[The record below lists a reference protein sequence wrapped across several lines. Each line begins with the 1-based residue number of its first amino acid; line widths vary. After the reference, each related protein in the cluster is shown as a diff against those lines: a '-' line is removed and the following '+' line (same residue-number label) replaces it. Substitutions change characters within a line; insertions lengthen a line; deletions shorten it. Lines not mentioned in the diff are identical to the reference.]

1 MSFRKSV
8 VATIL
13 MTAAVTALPA
23 VRNALC
29 CPFCSAPTLVMAE
42 ELAQCDHLLLGRWKG
57 GEKPADIRAGTA
69 QFEILEVGFSLGA
82 RFEKGQTLE
91 LPQYIAGIES
101 SQYVLMGPDDRIED
115 WFSPVEASADGWKY
129 LSQMPPIVTDP
140 AKQAER
146 LLYFIPYF
154 EHPDLMVSND
164 AYSEFA
170 AAPYEVI
177 KPLRDKLPREKILGW
192 LNDPKVQITRTGF
205 YGLMAGLCGRP
216 EDADILEQKIL
227 TLDSDF
233 RLGIDGVMAGY
244 ILLKGEAGLKV
255 LEDARLNATTVR
267 MKDGTEAKMP
277 FSEVYAVMQ
286 TLRFLWQYEPDLI
299 PRDRLKQTMHVLLDR
314 PELADLVITDLARWK
329 DWTVQDRL
337 MAMYDEDKFDI
348 PSIRRSIVK
357 YLLVCSQEKGTP
369 ADDGTVTR
377 PDTAL
382 RADELLKVLE
392 EKDPRTVTE
401 AKRFLIR

>member
-1 MSFRKSV
+1 
-8 VATIL
+8 
-13 MTAAVTALPA
+13 
-23 VRNALC
+23 
-29 CPFCSAPTLVMAE
+29 
-42 ELAQCDHLLLGRWKG
+42 
-57 GEKPADIRAGTA
+57 
-69 QFEILEVGFSLGA
+69 
-82 RFEKGQTLE
+82 
-91 LPQYIAGIES
+91 
-101 SQYVLMGPDDRIED
+101 
-115 WFSPVEASADGWKY
+115 
-129 LSQMPPIVTDP
+129 
-140 AKQAER
+140 
-146 LLYFIPYF
+146 
-154 EHPDLMVSND
+154 MVSND